1 MYHLQYPIGEYQEK
15 KNLNQEEI
23 NRLINKLGEA
33 PAQLKEAVAG
43 LDEEQLDTPYRPN
56 GWTVRQVVHH
66 LPDSHMNGYIRFKL
80 ALTENEP
87 RIKPYIEGA
96 WSELSDYQLPIDVSL
111 KLFESLHLRWCA
123 LLKGMEPQQY
133 ASNFIHPET
142 EQTITLASALDLY
155 VWHSQHHIAH
165 ITNLRKR
172 MGW

>member
-123 LLKGMEPQQY
+123 LLKRMEPQQY
-133 ASNFIHPET
+133 ASTFIHPET

-155 VWHSQHHIAH
+155 VWHCQHHIAH